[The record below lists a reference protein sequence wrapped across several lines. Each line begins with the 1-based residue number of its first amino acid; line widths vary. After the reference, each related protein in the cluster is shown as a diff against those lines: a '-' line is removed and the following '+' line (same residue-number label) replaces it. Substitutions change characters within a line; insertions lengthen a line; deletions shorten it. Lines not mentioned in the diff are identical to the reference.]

1 MQQTGVR
8 QTTLSSGSPGGGAV
22 YRGTLPEG
30 FSQEEMTFAANLAVD
45 YDFVEAFGIEVVAGR
60 SFSRDFGT
68 DEQAAFLIN
77 ETAVKDFK
85 WKTPEAALGKTI
97 DREGKKGVVV
107 GVVKDFNFSSLT
119 SPISPILLSMDK
131 YAYNTLSVK
140 FENANIESRIKAIEN
155 EWNRVFPEKAFE
167 FSFLDDQLNEQY
179 ESFSNFG
186 LIIQSFAGIAILIS
200 CLGVYGLVLF
210 TVQRRTKEIGVR
222 KVLGATVP
230 GILKLL
236 FKDFAVLILIG
247 FIIAVPFS
255 YVFISKWLDNFVY
268 RTPVDVFTYLASLLA
283 IIIIVTLTV
292 GYQSMLAGRADP
304 VKSLRTE

>member
-1 MQQTGVR
+1 
-8 QTTLSSGSPGGGAV
+8 
-22 YRGTLPEG
+22 LPEG
-30 FSQEEMTFAANLAVD
+30 FTTEEMTFAANLAVD
-45 YDFVEAFGIEVVAGR
+45 YDFVDAFGLELVAGR
-60 SFSRDFGT
+60 SFSRDYGT
-68 DEQAAFLIN
+68 DVQAAFLIN
-77 ETAVKDFK
+77 ETAVRDFK

-97 DREGKKGVVV
+97 DREGKKGNVV

-119 SPISPILLSMDK
+119 SPISPLLLSMDK

-140 FENANIESRIKAIEN
+140 FENANIESKIKGIEN

-210 TVQRRTKEIGVR
+210 TVQRKTKEIGVR

-230 GILKLL
+230 GILKLV
-236 FKDFAVLILIG
+236 FRDFALLIVIG
-247 FIIAVPFS
+247 FVIAVPVS
-255 YVFISKWLDNFVY
+255 YYFISQWLDNFVY
-268 RTPVDVFTYLASLLA
+268 RTSVDVYTYLLSLL
-283 IIIIVTLTV
+283 IILVIVIVTV
-292 GYQSMLAGRADP
+292 SYQSILAALADP